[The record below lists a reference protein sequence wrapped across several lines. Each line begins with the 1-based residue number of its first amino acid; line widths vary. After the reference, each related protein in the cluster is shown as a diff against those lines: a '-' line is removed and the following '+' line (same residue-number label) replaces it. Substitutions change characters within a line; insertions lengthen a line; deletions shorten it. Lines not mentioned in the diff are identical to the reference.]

1 MKKLLM
7 LIAFLVILPTAA
19 YSKEKKQAS
28 AETIPKMVMETSPKL
43 GDDWLNV
50 EITTSQQET
59 IKRYF
64 RGDPQAD
71 LKGHKVAKPKKL
83 PPGLQKK
90 LARGCDLPPGW
101 QKKIARGEVL
111 DLEVYQQAKRLPVEL
126 TKRLP
131 PAPEGTVLVKVE
143 GKVIRLYEAT
153 RTILDVFDIG
163 T

>member
-1 MKKLLM
+1 
-7 LIAFLVILPTAA
+7 VILPTAG

-28 AETIPKMVMETSPKL
+28 AETIPKTVMETSPKL

-50 EITTSQQET
+50 EITTSQQDT